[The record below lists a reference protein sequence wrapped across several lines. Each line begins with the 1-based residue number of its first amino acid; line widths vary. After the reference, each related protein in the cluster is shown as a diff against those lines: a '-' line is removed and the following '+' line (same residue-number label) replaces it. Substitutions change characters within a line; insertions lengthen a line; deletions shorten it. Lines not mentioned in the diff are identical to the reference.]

1 MLNAKEN
8 AKIKYFTIIFS
19 ILYSIFSFAVY
30 YINFHTRYT
39 FLFNLFGWYIDI
51 FVVFYILALIIC
63 AWSIWALITLWK
75 KATKV
80 IYKIFIILLW
90 IILIIFFLY
99 SSLVAMIESDNYYY
113 EFQSDNKSHQIVIQE
128 STFLLSGSLDLY
140 DRKNAFMVEK
150 LNKDDIFLD
159 DAFRPISFGDYHIK
173 WDEDILNFSFYLRD
187 QVYWKVITVDYA
199 DDRRIEEA
207 IVKESQLE
215 K

>member
-1 MLNAKEN
+1 MNWINSFE
-8 AKIKYFTIIFS
+8 IIFS

-63 AWSIWALITLWK
+63 VWSIWALITLWK
-75 KATKV
+75 KASKI

-128 STFLLSGSLDLY
+128 STF
-140 DRKNAFMVEK
+140 
-150 LNKDDIFLD
+150 
-159 DAFRPISFGDYHIK
+159 
-173 WDEDILNFSFYLRD
+173 
-187 QVYWKVITVDYA
+187 
-199 DDRRIEEA
+199 
-207 IVKESQLE
+207 
-215 K
+215 